1 MMKFTMTISEEVL
14 NTIVTA
20 LRFEK
25 DRAEDEGNDKNL
37 GYINRALEAIDNNT
51 YVANVREV

>member
-1 MMKFTMTISEEVL
+1 MTVSEEVL

-25 DRAEDEGNDKNL
+25 DRAECDGNNEGL
-37 GYINRALEAIDNNT
+37 GYINRALEEINNNT
-51 YVANVREV
+51 YVANVKEV

>member
-1 MMKFTMTISEEVL
+1 MKFTLTISEEVL

-25 DRAEDEGNDKNL
+25 NRAEDEGNNENL
-37 GYINRALEAIDNNT
+37 GYINRALEAINDNT
-51 YVANVREV
+51 YVANVKEV

>member
-25 DRAEDEGNDKNL
+25 DRAECAGNKEHL
-37 GYINRALEAIDNNT
+37 GYINRALEAINDNT
-51 YVANVREV
+51 YVANVKEV

>member
-1 MMKFTMTISEEVL
+1 MKFTLTISEEVL

-25 DRAEDEGNDKNL
+25 NRAEDERNNENL
-37 GYINRALEAIDNNT
+37 GYINRALEAINDNT
-51 YVANVREV
+51 YVANIKEV